1 MTLYYSNSRKNPSKW
16 IKYNTAKSSGAQNPI
31 KAAASIM
38 QNPLQPFTGVLKR
51 EKNENQDVDI
61 STVTALPMSPVNED
75 ALMPVK
81 RRHVLIM
88 NKLDKIENLLI
99 LIVIILTIIMFK
111 NFK

>member
-1 MTLYYSNSRKNPSKW
+1 MTLYYSNSRKNPPKW
-16 IKYNTAKSSGAQNPI
+16 IKYNTAISSGAQNPI
-31 KAAASIM
+31 KAVANIV
-38 QNPLQPFTGVLKR
+38 QNPLQPFTDVLKR

-61 STVTALPMSPVNED
+61 TTVSALPMPPINED
-75 ALMPVK
+75 VLMPIK

-99 LIVIILTIIMFK
+99 LVAIILTIIMFK